1 MESTKRN
8 IEDQK
13 QLNDETILNLY
24 HHKTLHD
31 RALALSELQTEE
43 KNKQIDSVFVVKFLL
58 SGEIYCIEAD
68 YVREALP
75 LKELTVVPC
84 TPSFILG
91 VINIRGQI
99 FSVLNL
105 KKVFNLTERGISEFN
120 KVIIIQFE
128 EISFGIVADSI
139 LGTKNIL
146 QSEINKAPYS
156 QQTKKNEYI
165 SGVTSEGY
173 ILLNGAA
180 LIKSSEL
187 IVNQKAK

>member
-1 MESTKRN
+1 MHN
-8 IEDQK
+8 
-13 QLNDETILNLY
+13 
-24 HHKTLHD
+24 
-31 RALALSELQTEE
+31 RALALSVLQTEE
-43 KNKQIDSVFVVKFLL
+43 KYTQIESVFVVTFLL

-120 KVIIIQFE
+120 KVIIIQYE

-139 LGTKNIL
+139 LGTKKIL
-146 QSEINKAPYS
+146 QSSINKAPYS
-156 QQTKKNEYI
+156 QQTSKNEYI

-173 ILLNGAA
+173 IILNGAV
-180 LIKSSEL
+180 LIKSQEL
-187 IVNQKAK
+187 VVNQKTK